1 MKSSAKRLAVLGF
14 GAVVL
19 FGNLDEA
26 RAGLIEVIETCSSGQ
41 LTLSIEGNALRLTDI
56 SGGYGVLRVFNAP
69 GFGNTAAADL
79 GFLGDWPA
87 HTVLGAPLQD
97 DVLLPSTRLDSL
109 LGGIGIR
116 TTGNVFYEIIITDSS
131 GNIHALD
138 IDSVEVIGGPAP
150 EPSTLLL
157 TACGAFVLLR
167 RKSQA

>member
-19 FGNLDEA
+19 FSNLDEA
-26 RAGLIEVIETCSSGQ
+26 RAGLIELVETNSGGQ
-41 LTLSIEGNALRLTDI
+41 LTLSIEGNALRLTDN
-56 SGGYGVLRVFNAP
+56 SGGSGVLRVFNAP
-69 GFGNTAAADL
+69 GFGTTAADDL

-109 LGGIGIR
+109 LGGNGIS
-116 TTGNVFYEIIITDSS
+116 TSGNIFFEINITDSI
-131 GNIHALD
+131 GKIHSLD
-138 IDSVEVIGGPAP
+138 IDSVEVIGGPIP

-157 TACGAFVLLR
+157 AACGTFVLLR
-167 RKSQA
+167 RRLQA